1 MEFNSLGIGEPEV
14 LVREVKYPRIEFKTG
29 RLTLIVPPGT
39 DPQEILERHEGWI
52 AGKVTFIREH
62 LEAAKGMDLERRTRG
77 EFRELVLSCA
87 ERMERDLGVEANKI
101 FFRRMSTKWA
111 SCSSKKNITINSL
124 ARFLPDRLVEYLVF
138 HELAHLLEMRHS
150 DRFWNIVATRFP
162 DHSELEGNLFS
173 YWFLIWEQGKS
184 P

>member
-52 AGKVTFIREH
+52 ARKVAFIREH
-62 LEAAKGMDLERRTRG
+62 LEAAKGLALAERSDS
-77 EFRELVLSCA
+77 EFKELVHSCV
-87 ERMERDLGVEANKI
+87 EEGEEILGVEANKV
-101 FFRRMSTKWA
+101 FFRRMNTKWA
-111 SCSSKKNITINSL
+111 SCSSRGNITINNL
-124 ARFLPDRLVEYLVF
+124 AGFLPDRLVEYLVF

-162 DHSELEGNLFS
+162 DHPALEGKLFS